1 MRGLCAMD
9 AGGRSR
15 TGPAES
21 NLATSSSERHARRCH
36 LQWLVVSAEHQ
47 QHHQP
52 GRIEGYEPF
61 FGFNETPFSL
71 APDPRFLFESASHA
85 AALAQVAY
93 ALARREPLVVVTG
106 ELGTGKTLLCRTVLQ
121 RLERKTFLSVIND
134 PLLGREDLLKQL
146 LQDFGVIS
154 KDRSRQTAA
163 TRHDLIDALQSF
175 LVSLAPLQAHAVVVI
190 DEAQHLQPEVLE
202 QIRLLSNIHDD
213 RGTMLQIIL
222 VGQADLEPLL
232 SRPEMRQFQQRVSR
246 RFRIEPLN
254 EDEVRQYIE
263 HRMALAR
270 REGTAAEPAGDTFTS
285 DAIQAVWTISGGIPR
300 VINLV
305 CDRALEAAFA
315 VRRRTI
321 DRHGDRLGGA
331 LARLGRAAGPRRG
344 AGRRGCGRARR
355 GGPACGAAG
364 CGARSPVAEPP
375 GPCRARGARRA
386 AATRSGSSHARVPRS
401 GRRRSG
407 RRGHLVRRSGGEPA
421 RAAAGRNAIGAP
433 HRHRTGC
440 PAGHGATAGE
450 CPGRVPAATT
460 GTPAAPETPVASTA
474 SPAAS
479 PEPAGERFEIVVASF
494 RTDARAASVEAEV
507 AALGLPTRRR
517 VSDGWQQVLC
527 GTFASRGPGRGSA
540 AAARSRQPH
549 RQRHRA
555 RSPLTARAHR
565 AATSAGRGFR

>member
-1 MRGLCAMD
+1 MGWLAGLLAD
-9 AGGRSR
+9 R
-15 TGPAES
+15 TRRRVIR
-21 NLATSSSERHARRCH
+21 NSSERHARRGH

-61 FGFNETPFSL
+61 FGFDETPFSL

-232 SRPEMRQFQQRVSR
+232 SRPELRQFQQRVSR

-321 DRHGDRLGGA
+321 DRTVIDWAARSLGWAAPPGHAEGRAEVAADAPAAAAQPAAPRAAEQDLPWMNPRDHVVPAALDPLQQPAPASRTRAYLAAAAVVLAAGAIWFGVRAVNRPGPPTDATPSAPPIAIAPGA
-331 LARLGRAAGPRRG
+331 LPGTAPPPENVPAA
-344 AGRRGCGRARR
+344 
-355 GGPACGAAG
+355 
-364 CGARSPVAEPP
+364 
-375 GPCRARGARRA
+375 
-386 AATRSGSSHARVPRS
+386 
-401 GRRRSG
+401 
-407 RRGHLVRRSGGEPA
+407 L
-421 RAAAGRNAIGAP
+421 
-433 HRHRTGC
+433 
-440 PAGHGATAGE
+440 
-450 CPGRVPAATT
+450 PAATT
-460 GTPAAPETPVASTA
+460 GTPAAPETPVVSTP
-474 SPAAS
+474 SPGTS
-479 PEPAGERFEIVVASF
+479 PEPAGDRFEIVVASF
-494 RTDARAASVEAEV
+494 RTDARAAAVEAEV

-517 VSDGWQQVLC
+517 VSEGWQQVLC
-527 GTFASRGPGRGSA
+527 GTFASRGEAEEAQRQLDRANLTGSA
-540 AAARSRQPH
+540 IVPAAR
-549 RQRHRA
+549 
-555 RSPLTARAHR
+555 
-565 AATSAGRGFR
+565 